1 MTRTKHLGF
10 NEAAKSADIEFLR
23 EKKKNQSC
31 RQQTNKK
38 TLLNIYHVSTGLN
51 YILFSL

>member
-23 EKKKNQSC
+23 EKKKINLAD
-31 RQQTNKK
+31 NKQIK
-38 TLLNIYHVSTGLN
+38 RPYLISITSVLA
-51 YILFSL
+51 